1 MKKFIAILLATSLI
15 LTGCEDKKQQVK
27 DTENKENVVDVEQE
41 EIKEET
47 NKEIEKEEVKDDSKT
62 EIKEESKKEETKK
75 EEVKK
80 EPVSSNNDA
89 KTETKEEIKKEEVKE
104 ETVTPQ
110 QPSCTAK
117 KFDKK
122 YSYAY
127 KTKDEC
133 VSKGNNAFMEVYEN
147 VDNTV
152 FTYGCAEIVDDCGDT
167 WYGVYFNRFT
177 EDGSV
182 VKVYH

>member
-1 MKKFIAILLATSLI
+1 MKKIIAILLATSLI
-15 LTGCEDKKQQVK
+15 LTGCEDKKQEVK

-47 NKEIEKEEVKDDSKT
+47 NKEIEKEEVKKEETKKEPISSNDDSKT
-62 EIKEESKKEETKK
+62 EIKEET
-75 EEVKK
+75 
-80 EPVSSNNDA
+80 
-89 KTETKEEIKKEEVKE
+89 KKEEVKE
-104 ETVTPQ
+104 ETVIPQ

-122 YSYAY
+122 YSYVY

-147 VDNTV
+147 IDNKV
-152 FTYGCAEIVDDCGDT
+152 FTYGCSEIVDDCGDT